1 MEDSIMD
8 LVEPFNQFDWIVI
21 GVICISAGHGLMRGL
36 AREATSFLGWV
47 GAFFLANI
55 LALSVSENMTNL
67 IDDRS
72 IRYLVAW
79 SLVFISVVFF
89 FGSIGRWVSNQ
100 IRQPGLNFG
109 NRLLGAG
116 FGVARGVIIAA
127 ILVLMLKGLLPK
139 SEDYVIDE
147 SELVEYI
154 EVVAEWLADNF
165 EDIVNGD
172 AAPLVDETITSSNM
186 L

>member
-1 MEDSIMD
+1 MD
-8 LVEPFNQFDWIVI
+8 LVEHFNQFDWIVV
-21 GVICISAGHGLMRGL
+21 GVTCISAGYGLMRGF

-55 LALSVSENMTNL
+55 LALPVSETMKDL

-72 IRYLVAW
+72 IRYLVVW
-79 SLVFISVVFF
+79 SLVFISVVFL
-89 FGSIGRWVSNQ
+89 FGSVGGWLSNQ
-100 IRQPGLNFG
+100 MRQPGLNFG

-127 ILVLMLKGLLPK
+127 VLTLMLRGLLPK
-139 SEDYVIDE
+139 SEHSVFDE
-147 SELVEYI
+147 SELVEHI

-172 AAPLVDETITSSNM
+172 AVPLVDETITNGN
-186 L
+186 LL

>member
-8 LVEPFNQFDWIVI
+8 LVEHFNQFDWIVI

-36 AREATSFLGWV
+36 AREATSFVGWV
-47 GAFFLANI
+47 GAFFFANI
-55 LALSVSENMTNL
+55 LALSVSETMTDL
-67 IDDRS
+67 IDDGP

-100 IRQPGLNFG
+100 IRPPGLNFG

-165 EDIVNGD
+165 EGIVKGD
-172 AAPLVDETITSSNM
+172 AVPLVDETITSSDR

>member
-8 LVEPFNQFDWIVI
+8 LVEHFNQFDWTVV
-21 GVICISAGHGLMRGL
+21 GVICISAGFGFTRGFT
-36 AREATSFLGWV
+36 REATSFLGWV
-47 GAFFLANI
+47 GAFFLSNI
-55 LALSVSENMTNL
+55 LAFPVSETMTDL

-72 IRYLVAW
+72 IRYLAAW
-79 SLVFISVVFF
+79 SSVFISVVFLF
-89 FGSIGRWVSNQ
+89 RSIGRLLSSEM
-100 IRQPGLNFG
+100 RQPGLDFG
-109 NRLLGAG
+109 NRLMGAG

-139 SEDYVIDE
+139 SEDSMLDE
-147 SELVEYI
+147 SELLEYI
-154 EVVAEWLADNF
+154 EVVAKWLADNF

-172 AAPLVDETITSSNM
+172 AVPLVDETVANDDM

>member
-1 MEDSIMD
+1 MD
-8 LVEPFNQFDWIVI
+8 LVEHFNQFDWIVI
-21 GVICISAGHGLMRGL
+21 GVICISAGYGVMRGL

-55 LALSVSENMTNL
+55 LALSVSETITNL

-79 SLVFISVVFF
+79 SLVFISVVLF
-89 FGSIGRWVSNQ
+89 FGGIGRWVSNQ

-127 ILVLMLKGLLPK
+127 ILVLMLKGLLPR
-139 SEDYVIDE
+139 SEDSVIDD
-147 SELVEYI
+147 SELVEHI
-154 EVVAEWLADNF
+154 EVVTEWLADNF
-165 EDIVNGD
+165 EDIVNSD
-172 AAPLVDETITSSNM
+172 AAPLVDETITSSDM

>member
-1 MEDSIMD
+1 MEDSIID
-8 LVEPFNQFDWIVI
+8 LVEHFNQFDWIVI

-55 LALSVSENMTNL
+55 LALSVSETMTNL

-127 ILVLMLKGLLPK
+127 IFVLMLKGLLPK
-139 SEDYVIDE
+139 SEDSLIDD
-147 SELVEYI
+147 SELVEHI